1 MPQNDLQKVEP
12 KVPAEATLETVTTS
26 RRGLFLGMFAA
37 GAFALSTMPSPA
49 RAAVSM
55 LRTGLDP
62 ELVETEGDQLSGVEG
77 NQELDTEA
85 QLEEVRY
92 YYRRR
97 RGRYWRRR
105 RRRRRPRFGLWIRI

>member
-12 KVPAEATLETVTTS
+12 KVPAETTLETVTTS

-37 GAFALSTMPSPA
+37 GAFALSTAPNPA

-55 LRTGLDP
+55 LRTGIDP
-62 ELVETEGDQLSGVEG
+62 ELTETEGDPLFGTDG
-77 NQELDTEA
+77 NQELDAEA
-85 QLEEVRY
+85 QLEEVR

-105 RRRRRPRFGLWIRI
+105 RRLRRPRVGVWIRI